1 MGDIVPAT
9 SNAGALIVADQKQEK
24 SYEERLQEVSRAA
37 HAAAACTGSSS
48 NGSRAGSGNITLPH
62 AVQAQVHEE
71 KLRRINE
78 ELPTRIYNVVGSC
91 AGAGSGDFHYYR
103 QVSAPT
109 HECITWVCLLGP
121 VGPERFRISMHGLR
135 GTLCVQC
142 HAGAACSCIWLQ
154 PGHEF
159 TPACR

>member
-9 SNAGALIVADQKQEK
+9 SNAGALIVADQQPEK
-24 SYEERLQEVSRAA
+24 SYEERLQEVSKAA
-37 HAAAACTGSSS
+37 HAGAACTGSSNS
-48 NGSRAGSGNITLPH
+48 DSSAGSGDITLPH

-103 QVSAPT
+103 QVGDTT
-109 HECITWVCLLGP
+109 HECITCMCLLGP
-121 VGPERFRISMHGLR
+121 VGPGHFCISMHGWR
-135 GTLCVQC
+135 GTPCAQC
-142 HAGAACSCIWLQ
+142 HAGAGMQLYLVAAW
-154 PGHEF
+154 
-159 TPACR
+159 A